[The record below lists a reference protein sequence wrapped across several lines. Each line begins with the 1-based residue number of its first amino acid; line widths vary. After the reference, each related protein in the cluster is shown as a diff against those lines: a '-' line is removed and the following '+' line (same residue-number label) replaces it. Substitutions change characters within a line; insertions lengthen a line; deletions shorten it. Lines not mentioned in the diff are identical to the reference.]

1 MDGLGTSSSGML
13 PPAALDAVD
22 SVLSA
27 PPDAV
32 RRVKRIKYSW
42 SDDVTQDD
50 EVGFTCADGGYI
62 ECKYCVG
69 KSGAPQRIM
78 CQGPFNATTWKT
90 HKKSKNH
97 LRSASLGDSV
107 LMVATPR
114 QTPVLSM
121 APSTPSNMASLAPAP
136 PMATM
141 TPLPP
146 SSKPIASIEDCP
158 GIYYGPATYLRLMAV
173 YGEFE
178 DLGVQIAIHG
188 HEKATAHVVGC
199 LHRLTRR
206 DAVTQTKRYKNA
218 CDVCYSATQDK
229 IAPYNTVQKFAYRT
243 QRMAKV
249 VEIRE
254 ALQSSL
260 TSVLARK
267 TLTNALC
274 LNKSVTPAYKEL
286 IQKCKLR
293 LDLMNWVAKH
303 GDALLAQGIGLP
315 PAFLSTSAS
324 L

>member
-22 SVLSA
+22 SVLSP
-27 PPDAV
+27 PPDAT

-42 SDDVTQDD
+42 ADDVAQDD
-50 EVGFTCADGGYI
+50 EVGLTCADGGYI

-69 KSGAPQRIM
+69 KSGTPQRIM

-97 LRSASLGDSV
+97 QRSAGLGESMLLV
-107 LMVATPR
+107 TTPR
-114 QTPVLSM
+114 PAPTLSM
-121 APSTPSNMASLAPAP
+121 TPPTPSSMTSLAPAP
-136 PMATM
+136 PMTTM
-141 TPLPP
+141 TPPL
-146 SSKPIASIEDCP
+146 SSAKPTTPIEDCP
-158 GIYYGPATYLRLMAV
+158 GIYYGPAAYLRLMAV
-173 YGEFE
+173 YGEYE
-178 DLGVQIAIHG
+178 DLG
-188 HEKATAHVVGC
+188 
-199 LHRLTRR
+199 
-206 DAVTQTKRYKNA
+206 TKRYKHA

-229 IAPYNTVQKFAYRT
+229 VAPYNTVQKFAYRT

-303 GDALLAQGIGLP
+303 GDALLAHGIGLP
-315 PAFLSTSAS
+315 PAFLSASAS